1 VGGLLKRCRA
11 GRATGVREGM
21 ALVAILSTQLWDQTF
36 IGGGTRR
43 YPAETA
49 RPRVRIDLTSHAVE
63 EVA

>member
-1 VGGLLKRCRA
+1 
-11 GRATGVREGM
+11 M

-36 IGGGTRR
+36 IGGGARR

-49 RPRVRIDLTSHAVE
+49 RPRVRIDRTSHAVE